1 MIDNLRNKELGQVW
15 TPEDIADKMVDVSS
29 KYINKKISTFLD
41 PALGEGILLKKSI
54 EKGLVDYSTNVLC
67 YEIDNDILQKA
78 LVLKNKYDLKA
89 EFINQDYL
97 SSTVHDKVDFA
108 IMNPPYIRQE
118 KIDSSD
124 KSKYL
129 DTISRYLNFD
139 IPAKSNL
146 YIYFLFKALYELKS
160 NGVLCAIL
168 YDSIDQSRY
177 GKESLKELNKHAK
190 IVESFNVKA
199 PFKDAIVDA
208 SILVLVK
215 REKRIST
222 TKAFSDVRPT
232 KNGFIQLSELAKI
245 SRGTTLHNSKVF
257 IAETGEPFFDQ
268 ARPIIKKQKYVDGL
282 VVQETHPERA
292 YLYSSRDNVDRE
304 LIEWLKSES
313 HQLEKNNK
321 TIKRRIKNEQSSWYE
336 HKLYTPPIIFNYYIR
351 DNPRYLLNIHQLPIA
366 DNFYGIEAYNISA
379 KVAWLLLNSSFY
391 IEAVLDNSRNQG
403 NGLRKLQLYEFRE
416 ANVFDW
422 NNFTETDL
430 KFFSKLADS
439 SIKNGVVSDHTKAL
453 VNSRIANAIN
463 LSNKS

>member
-1 MIDNLRNKELGQVW
+1 MKNKKLGQVW
-15 TPEDIADKMVDVSS
+15 TPDDIADKMVEISS
-29 KYINKKISTFLD
+29 KYIKKKISTFLD
-41 PALGEGILLKKSI
+41 PALGEGILLEKSI
-54 EKGLVDYSTNVLC
+54 EKGLVDSSTNVIC
-67 YEIDNDILQKA
+67 YEIDNDVLLKA
-78 LVLKNKYDLKA
+78 LVIKSKYDLTA

-97 SSTVHDKVDFA
+97 SSTVHDEVDFA

-129 DTISRYLNFD
+129 DVISGHLNFD
-139 IPAKSNL
+139 VPAKSNL

-177 GKESLKELNKHAK
+177 GKESLRELNKHAE
-190 IVESFNVKA
+190 IIESYNIKA

-208 SILVLVK
+208 SILVLLK
-215 REKRIST
+215 REKKLST
-222 TKAFSDVRPT
+222 IKVLSDERPT
-232 KNGFIQLSELAKI
+232 KNGFIHLNDLAKI

-282 VVQETHPERA
+282 LVQENHPERA
-292 YLYSSRDNVDRE
+292 YLYSSRDNVDKE

-313 HQLEKNNK
+313 YQLEKNNK
-321 TIKRRIKNEQSSWYE
+321 TIKRRIKNEQTHWYE
-336 HKLYTPPIIFNYYIR
+336 HKFYEPPIIFNYYIR
-351 DNPRYLLNIHQLPIA
+351 DNPRYLLNIHRLPIA
-366 DNFYGIEAYNISA
+366 DNFYGIEPYNISP
-379 KVAWLLLNSSFY
+379 KVAWLLLNSPLY

-416 ANVFDW
+416 ASVFDW
-422 NNFTETDL
+422 NNFTDSDL
-430 KFFSKLADS
+430 KFFANLADS
-439 SIKNGVVSDHTKAL
+439 SIEKGEVSDHTKAL
-453 VNSRIANAIN
+453 VNSRIAHAIKLRDN
-463 LSNKS
+463 T